1 MSFTALE
8 NQMKSV
14 IAALDAGTE
23 FYLRDIISHPP
34 AGLGRHL
41 YKGVVNGTIPDVVC
55 IGNSTGV
62 DRYRKL

>member
-1 MSFTALE
+1 MGFTALE

-23 FYLRDIISHPP
+23 FYLRNIISDPP

-41 YKGVVNGTIPDVVC
+41 YEGVANGTIPNVAF
-55 IGNSTGV
+55 IGNSEGI